1 MYKRQA
7 LGALNGVEKWEDKV
21 MELMDAVDNWIPL
34 PPRDVDKPFLMPV
47 DVYKRQIKDY
57 NELKTLL
64 DRFRT
69 DDVFMRETGANAGY
83 YVTSNAG
90 ATEKIMPVSYTHLD
104 VYKRQCLDRH

>member
-1 MYKRQA
+1 MA
-7 LGALNGVEKWEDKV
+7 
-21 MELMDAVDNWIPL
+21 
-34 PPRDVDKPFLMPV
+34 FLLSS
-47 DVYKRQIKDY
+47 IKDY

-90 ATEKIMPVSYTHLD
+90 ATEKIMHMINF
-104 VYKRQCLDRH
+104 